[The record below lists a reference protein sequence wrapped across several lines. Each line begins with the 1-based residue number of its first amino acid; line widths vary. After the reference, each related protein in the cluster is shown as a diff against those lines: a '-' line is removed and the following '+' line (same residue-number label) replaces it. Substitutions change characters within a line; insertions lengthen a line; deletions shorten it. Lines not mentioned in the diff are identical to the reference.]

1 MSTPGSILVIGAGE
15 LGTYVLQALAHHPQR
30 RNNAIISVL
39 LRESSIKATEP
50 SKAARIDSLSK
61 LGITFTPGD
70 VTGDSEDKLSSIFKE
85 FEVVICCTGY
95 MAESGLQVKI
105 SRAVIAS
112 KVPYYIPWQ
121 FGMDYEAIGRGYKQY
136 MFDEQLDVRDFLR
149 SQSTTRWLA
158 LSTGL
163 FTSVI
168 FPPIGGLVDVE
179 NKLVYGIE
187 DWDNK
192 FSTTT
197 TEDIGKFTAE
207 IVLGPEMDALFVNGP
222 VYVAGDTVSY
232 REVADAIEEATGQK
246 FTRKLLNQK
255 ETQHNLQQELTA
267 GNICRNVFAQ
277 GRGFLF
283 DSVDLWVPQAGLK
296 TTSFRKF
303 ALEFFQGSA

>member
-1 MSTPGSILVIGAGE
+1 
-15 LGTYVLQALAHHPQR
+15 
-30 RNNAIISVL
+30 
-39 LRESSIKATEP
+39 
-50 SKAARIDSLSK
+50 
-61 LGITFTPGD
+61 
-70 VTGDSEDKLSSIFKE
+70 
-85 FEVVICCTGY
+85 
-95 MAESGLQVKI
+95 
-105 SRAVIAS
+105 
-112 KVPYYIPWQ
+112 
-121 FGMDYEAIGRGYKQY
+121 MDYEAIGRGYKQY
-136 MFDEQLDVRDFLR
+136 MFNEQLDVRDFLR

-163 FTSVI
+163 FTSVT

-187 DWDNK
+187 DWDNI

-207 IVLGPEMDALFVNGP
+207 IVLGPERDALFVNGP

-232 REVADAIEEATGQK
+232 REVADATEEATGQK

-255 ETQHNLQQELTA
+255 EMQHNLQQELTA

-277 GRGFLF
+277 GKGFLF

-296 TTSFRKF
+296 TTSFREF